1 MKNLDIMEKL
11 FLKELMERL
20 ITQEQS
26 NKVNTSPK
34 HSTHIYIYIH
44 THTYIYILL
53 IYIYVCSVY
62 MYVKYEVTYT
72 LYLFIIVVVLG
83 IQSCPTLDHPRD
95 CTLPGSSVHGF
106 SQPRIV

>member
-34 HSTHIYIYIH
+34 HSTHIYIC
-44 THTYIYILL
+44 L
-53 IYIYVCSVY
+53 
-62 MYVKYEVTYT
+62 
-72 LYLFIIVVVLG
+72 
-83 IQSCPTLDHPRD
+83 
-95 CTLPGSSVHGF
+95 
-106 SQPRIV
+106 